1 VIDVATLSVIRR
13 WALREQLSIREI
25 ARRSGLSRN
34 TIKKYLASEVV
45 EPRYAKRG
53 NSSKLDP
60 YADKLSQWL
69 KAEQAKSRKQQRTLL
84 QMHVDLVA
92 LGFQGSYG
100 RVAAFARKWR
110 QRQHEAE
117 KTAGRGTF
125 VPLVFAPGEAF
136 QFDWSEDWAVI
147 GGERVKLQVAHT
159 KLSHSRAFHLR
170 AYPLQTHEMLFDAH
184 NHAFRVLGGVPRR
197 GIYDNMKTAVDR
209 VGAGKARDI
218 NQRFAA
224 MASHYLFEP
233 EFCNPASGWEKGQVE
248 KNVRD
253 ARHRLW
259 QQASRFATLDELN
272 DWLEQRCQALWGE
285 IAHASLPGTVAQAWT
300 AERAYLMQPVRAF
313 DGFVEHTKRVSPT
326 CLLHFERNRYSVPAS
341 YANRPVSLRVYAAK
355 LVVVAEG
362 QVLCEHP
369 RLFQRNHQGLGQTVY
384 DWRHYLAV
392 LQRKPGALRNG
403 APFAEL
409 PAAFRRLQTALLRQ
423 AGGDREMVEILAL
436 VLHHDEQA
444 VLAAVELALEAG
456 APTKTHVLNVLH
468 RLLDGKP
475 QVVPVQAP
483 QALKLSKEPL
493 ANVVRYDTLRAARK
507 TPASDANA
515 AVNAAAATTEVQKE
529 VRHAR

>member
-1 VIDVATLSVIRR
+1 MATLSVIRR

-34 TIKKYLASEVV
+34 TIKKYLASGVV
-45 EPRYAKRG
+45 EPRYAKRT
-53 NSSKLDP
+53 STSKLDP
-60 YADKLSQWL
+60 FAEKLSQWL
-69 KAEQAKSRKQQRTLL
+69 KAEQSKGRKQQRTLL
-84 QMHVDLVA
+84 QMHADLVA
-92 LGFQGSYG
+92 LGFEGSYG
-100 RVAAFARKWR
+100 RVAAFARAWR

-117 KTAGRGTF
+117 KTTGRGTF
-125 VPLVFAPGEAF
+125 VPLVFSPGEAF

-209 VGAGKARDI
+209 VGTGKARHI

-259 QQASRFATLDELN
+259 QQAPRFTSLDELN
-272 DWLEQRCQALWGE
+272 SWLEQRCQALWGE
-285 IAHASLPGTVAQAWT
+285 IDHASLPGTVAQAWA
-300 AERAYLMQPVRAF
+300 AERACLMQPARAF

-326 CLLHFERNRYSVPAS
+326 CLVHFERNRYSVPAS
-341 YANRPVSLRVYAAK
+341 YANRPVSLRVYAAQ
-355 LVVVAEG
+355 LSVVAEG
-362 QVLCEHP
+362 QVLCEHT
-369 RLFQRNHQGLGQTVY
+369 RLFQRGHHGPGQTVY

-403 APFAEL
+403 APFVEL
-409 PAAFRRLQTALLRQ
+409 PVAFKRLQAALLRQ

-444 VLAAVELALEAG
+444 VLTAVELALEAG
-456 APTKTHVLNVLH
+456 VPTKTHVLNVLH
-468 RLLDGKP
+468 RLLDGTS
-475 QVVPVQAP
+475 QAAPVEAP
-483 QALKLSKEPL
+483 QALRLSKEPL
-493 ANVVRYDTLRAARK
+493 ANVVRYDALRAAHKAQAQR
-507 TPASDANA
+507 DNA
-515 AVNAAAATTEVQKE
+515 APTPKE
-529 VRHAR
+529 VCHAS